1 MASLNSIRSLASEGI
16 GSLVGS
22 NCKRLTVLIFHRV
35 LPEIDPLL
43 PDEMYASRFDAL
55 VGMLVK
61 VFNILPMDVAL
72 ASWKSGTLPPRA
84 LTITFD
90 DGYADNF
97 TIACPILLK
106 HGVKASFFVAS
117 GFLNGG
123 IMWNDVARE
132 AIRSYQGDEID
143 LRWLDLGIR
152 SVVTS
157 SERFRLVE
165 EMLLKLK
172 YRTLDHR
179 KEALARLLEGTR
191 ASSPGNLMLSTAQ
204 LQGLR
209 DAGMEIGGHTF
220 SHPIL
225 AVLPEAE
232 ARRQIAE
239 DRERLAELLGESP
252 RYFAYPNGRPEKDYQ
267 ATHARI
273 VRELG
278 YEAAFTTSCG
288 SVGPESGAFELPRF
302 TPWDR
307 GLTRFSLRLAHNY
320 FRCHSPRLLADE
332 VIA

>member
-1 MASLNSIRSLASEGI
+1 MALLNSIRSRASEGI
-16 GSLVGS
+16 GSLVSGNS
-22 NCKRLTVLIFHRV
+22 KRLTVLIFHRV
-35 LPEIDPLL
+35 LPEADPLS

-55 VGMLVK
+55 ISMLVK
-61 VFNILPMDVAL
+61 VFNVLPMDDAL
-72 ASWKSGTLPPRA
+72 SRWKSGTLPPRA

-97 TIACPILLK
+97 TVACPILLK
-106 HGVKASFFVAS
+106 YGVKAGFFVAS

-132 AIRSYQGDEID
+132 AIRTYEGDEID

-152 SVVTS
+152 PVATS

-172 YRTLDHR
+172 YRTLESR
-179 KEALARLLEGTR
+179 KEALARIVEETR
-191 ASSPGNLMLSTAQ
+191 AISPGNLMLSTSQ
-204 LQGLR
+204 LRGLR
-209 DAGMEIGGHTF
+209 DAGMEIGGHTS

-225 AVLPEAE
+225 AVLPEPE
-232 ARRQIAE
+232 ARKQIAE
-239 DRERLAELLGESP
+239 DRERLAELLGQRP

-267 ATHARI
+267 ATHVRL

-320 FRCHSPRLLADE
+320 FRSHSPRLMADE
-332 VIA
+332 ALV